1 MYMNNENFS
10 FLMTEFIF
18 FQALAAHKF
27 REQQEFERKRAL
39 EDARNREIAKQN
51 QIKER
56 REKIIEAERER
67 RDELLKRNMVSE
79 NFFGF
84 DIKVEELHQSSSSFY
99 CPQLWVMELA
109 IFWKGKKLNSIFIYG
124 LLFLLLCICYFFAT
138 CVNMKVRVKK

>member
-1 MYMNNENFS
+1 M
-10 FLMTEFIF
+10 
-18 FQALAAHKF
+18 
-27 REQQEFERKRAL
+27 

-84 DIKVEELHQSSSSFY
+84 DIKVEESHQSSSSFH

-109 IFWKGKKLNSIFIYG
+109 IF
-124 LLFLLLCICYFFAT
+124 
-138 CVNMKVRVKK
+138 

>member
-1 MYMNNENFS
+1 M
-10 FLMTEFIF
+10 
-18 FQALAAHKF
+18 
-27 REQQEFERKRAL
+27 

-84 DIKVEELHQSSSSFY
+84 DIKVEELHQSSSSFH

-124 LLFLLLCICYFFAT
+124 LLFILLLHLLFLCNLCKYEGACEKI
-138 CVNMKVRVKK
+138 KK

>member
-1 MYMNNENFS
+1 M
-10 FLMTEFIF
+10 
-18 FQALAAHKF
+18 
-27 REQQEFERKRAL
+27 

-84 DIKVEELHQSSSSFY
+84 DIKVEELHQSSSSFH

-109 IFWKGKKLNSIFIYG
+109 IFWKEKKLNSIFIYG
-124 LLFLLLCICYFFAT
+124 LLFLLPLHLLFLCNLCKYESACEKIRNKNINLKEPIKRSLQ
-138 CVNMKVRVKK
+138 VLPVRTHFLNSMIFT